1 MELEHIVLLCDNITF
16 AISLIS
22 TGKEAGE
29 ILHGG
34 NIMALTVYT
43 NVNSLVSQNYVNQTS
58 GNISKNLEK
67 LSSGLRINSAA
78 DDASG
83 LAISEKL
90 RGQISGLKR
99 ASMNAQ
105 DGISML
111 QTAEGGL
118 STIQEMTQ
126 RMRELAVQASNG
138 VYTSNDR
145 AEIQKEVDQLKEEID
160 RVASSTEFNTKK
172 LLNGDATALSSTDK
186 PESIEVSITG
196 KVAEGN
202 YNLNVDVTAGKNAV
216 YKTDIMTLNTDA
228 VGGEITTAGGTKND
242 TNVSS
247 VTDIKSIATSGT
259 SYYTAEIGADTVED
273 ASATVTATFQ
283 QTGSSFTVTSAGIN
297 GTTTDSGYL
306 EVKFDGEVT
315 SGSGSVTVTARFINA
330 KTGAVGEWASM
341 SNVTVLD
348 GVVTFAGSSAGG
360 PAIDAEVTI
369 GTAGKIQAGD
379 KMLLSISGG
388 TGAASVD
395 AASSGGGTIKITGG
409 PSGQSGP
416 TIQYDASDA
425 DNTLTKA
432 DNGDDVIDYNNVT
445 VYYASMD
452 SATGN
457 LDVGSMTMN
466 FKEAS
471 NDSDNG
477 KTSTGDI
484 DLEVRGGGDVATS
497 ATKLKDI
504 ALFTTDDGRNI
515 FEQTQQLTVFG
526 NGSSQTIYLE
536 GDDTLSDFETKMT
549 DAIKALGMGAT
560 SEVSDSVSEVNNNL
574 VNYVTTEK
582 KNSNEAVEG
591 TFVIQTAKLGEDS
604 QLSFVGDENLINAL
618 SLVQIQD
625 AENSELTVTVTDAHT
640 GKTVGSDKV
649 NDYTLKNV
657 IEGVNVKIDSAVG
670 LDISWDDT
678 EKKMT
683 FASSEAEDI
692 KLHLV
697 DNSTELQIGANQG
710 QTITTNIAQ
719 ADTKALGLDDVLMV
733 DQESAQKSITSIDNA
748 LNKISSARATIGA
761 QINRLEYTIT
771 GLDTTR
777 ENLTASESRI
787 RDLDMASE
795 MSDFTKNQ
803 ILSQAGVAMI
813 SQANSQS
820 QLALQL
826 LG

>member
-1 MELEHIVLLCDNITF
+1 
-16 AISLIS
+16 
-22 TGKEAGE
+22 
-29 ILHGG
+29 
-34 NIMALTVYT
+34 MALTVYT
-43 NVNSLVSQNYVNQTS
+43 NVNSLIAQNYVNQTS
-58 GNISKNLEK
+58 NNLSKNLEK
-67 LSSGLRINSAA
+67 LSSGLRINSAS

-90 RGQISGLKR
+90 RGQISGLSR
-99 ASMNAQ
+99 ASSNAQ

-172 LLNGDATALSSTDK
+172 LLNGDSTALWSTDK
-186 PESIEVSITG
+186 GSSIDVAVTG

-202 YNLNVDVTAGKNAV
+202 YNLEVEVDAGKNYV
-216 YKTDIMTLNTDA
+216 YKTDIMTLSEGSI
-228 VGGEITTAGGTKND
+228 GGEITTAGGTKND
-242 TNVSS
+242 TNVTS
-247 VTDIKSIATSGT
+247 VSDIKTIATSGT

-283 QTGSSFTVTSAGIN
+283 QSGSSFTVTSAGIN

-315 SGSGSVTVTARFINA
+315 SSTNTLTVTARFINA

-341 SNVTVLD
+341 SNVSVLD
-348 GVVTFAGSSAGG
+348 GVVTFAASSAGG

-369 GTAGKIQAGD
+369 GAAGKIQKGD

-395 AASSGGGTIKITGG
+395 VASSGGGTIKITGG
-409 PSGQSGP
+409 PSGQAGP
-416 TIQYDASDA
+416 TIQYDTSDD

-452 SATGN
+452 SSTGN
-457 LDVGSMTMN
+457 LDVGSMTFN

-484 DLEVRGGGDVATS
+484 DLEVRGGGDIATT

-515 FEQTQQLTVFG
+515 FEQTQELTIYG
-526 NGSSQTIYLE
+526 NGTSQTIYLE
-536 GDDTLSDFETKMT
+536 GDDTVSDFETKMT

-560 SEVSDSVSEVNNNL
+560 TDTSDTVSDVNNNL
-574 VNYVTTEK
+574 VNFVTTK
-582 KNSNEAVEG
+582 KDNSNEAVEG
-591 TFVIQTAKLGEDS
+591 TFVIQTAKLGDDS
-604 QLSFVGDENLINAL
+604 KLSFVGDENLINAL
-618 SLVQIQD
+618 SLATIQD
-625 AENSELTVTVTDAHT
+625 GENSELTVTVTEAHS

-657 IEGVNVKIDSAVG
+657 VKGVEVKIDSALG

-678 EKKMT
+678 KKSMT
-683 FASSEAEDI
+683 FSSGDNEDI

-697 DNSTELQIGANQG
+697 DNSTELQIGANEG
-710 QTITTNIAQ
+710 QTINTSIAQ
-719 ADTKALGLDDVLMV
+719 ADTKALGLSDVLMV
-733 DQESAQKSITSIDNA
+733 DQESAQKSITSIDAA
-748 LNKISSARATIGA
+748 LNKISSARSTIGA

-795 MSDFTKNQ
+795 MSDYTRNQ

-813 SQANSQS
+813 SQANAQS

>member
-1 MELEHIVLLCDNITF
+1 
-16 AISLIS
+16 
-22 TGKEAGE
+22 
-29 ILHGG
+29 
-34 NIMALTVYT
+34 MALTVYT
-43 NVNSLVSQNYVNQTS
+43 NVNSLVAQSYVNQTS
-58 GNISKNLEK
+58 NNISKNLER

-126 RMRELAVQASNG
+126 RMRELAVQAANG
-138 VYTSNDR
+138 VYTTSDR

-172 LLNGDATALSSTDK
+172 LLNGDATALWSTDK
-186 PESIEVSITG
+186 TTAIDVAVTG

-202 YNLNVDVTAGKNAV
+202 YNLNIEVEAGSNNV
-216 YKTDIMTLNTDA
+216 YKTDVMTLNTDS
-228 VGGEITTAGGTKND
+228 VGGEITTAGGTENN
-242 TNVSS
+242 TNIGSVS
-247 VTDIKSIATSGT
+247 DIKTVATSGT
-259 SYYTAEIGADTVED
+259 SYYTVEVGNTVVEN
-273 ASATVTATFQ
+273 ASASVTATFQ
-283 QTGSSFTVTSAGIN
+283 QTGSSFSVSSAGMGTG
-297 GTTTDSGYL
+297 GTTFADSGYL
-306 EVKFDGEVT
+306 EIKFDGEVT
-315 SGSGSVTVTARFINA
+315 SASSSVSVSARFINA
-330 KTGAVGEWASM
+330 KTGAVGEWATM
-341 SNVTVLD
+341 SGVTVSN
-348 GVVTFAGSSAGG
+348 GTVTFNESAVSGG
-360 PAIDAEVTI
+360 PAIDAEITI
-369 GTAGKIQAGD
+369 GVAGKIQEGD
-379 KMLLSISGG
+379 KILMSISGQS
-388 TGAASVD
+388 TVAGAAT
-395 AASSGGGTIKITGG
+395 SGGGTIKVSGG
-409 PSGQSGP
+409 PAGQAGP
-416 TIQYDASDA
+416 TIQYTG
-425 DNTLTKA
+425 DNSLTKA

-445 VYYASMD
+445 VYYAAMD

-471 NDSDNG
+471 NEAATPNG
-477 KTSTGDI
+477 ETSTGSF
-484 DLEVRGGGDVATS
+484 DLEVRGGGEVATS

-515 FEQTQQLTVFG
+515 FEQTQELTIYG
-526 NGSSQTIYLE
+526 NGTSQTIYLE
-536 GDDTLSDFETKMT
+536 GDDTLSEFETKMT
-549 DAIKALGMGAT
+549 DAIKALGMGAD
-560 SEVSDSVSEVNNNL
+560 SEVSDTVSDVNNNL
-574 VNYVTTEK
+574 VNYVTTAK

-591 TFVIQTAKLGEDS
+591 TFVIQTAKLGDDS

-618 SLVQIQD
+618 SLAQIQKG
-625 AENSELTVTVTDAHT
+625 ENSELTVSVTDAHT

-649 NDYTLKNV
+649 NDYILKNV
-657 IEGVNVKIDSAVG
+657 ISGVNVKIDSAVG
-670 LDISWDDT
+670 LDISWDDS
-678 EKKMT
+678 KKSMT
-683 FASSEAEDI
+683 FGSSGAEDI

-697 DNSTELQIGANQG
+697 DNSTELQIGANEG
-710 QTITTNIAQ
+710 QTINTSIAQ
-719 ADTKALGLDDVLMV
+719 ADTDALGLADVLMV
-733 DQESAQKSITSIDNA
+733 DQESAQSAITAIDAA
-748 LNKISSARATIGA
+748 LNKVSSARATIGA
-761 QINRLEYTIT
+761 QINRLEYTIS

-787 RDLDMASE
+787 RDLDMAEE

>member
-1 MELEHIVLLCDNITF
+1 
-16 AISLIS
+16 
-22 TGKEAGE
+22 
-29 ILHGG
+29 
-34 NIMALTVYT
+34 MALTVYT
-43 NVNSLVSQNYVNQTS
+43 NVNSLVAQNYVNQTS
-58 GNISKNLEK
+58 GNISKNLER

-186 PESIEVSITG
+186 PAAIEVSVTG

-216 YKTDIMTLNTDA
+216 YKTDVMTLNTDS

-247 VTDIKSIATSGT
+247 VTDIKTVATSGT
-259 SYYTAEIGADTVED
+259 SYYTATIGDTSVEN
-273 ASATVTATFQ
+273 ASASVTATFQ
-283 QTGSSFTVTSAGIN
+283 QTGSSFSVTSAGM
-297 GTTTDSGYL
+297 GTGGATYADSGYL
-306 EVKFDGEVT
+306 EVKFDGDVT
-315 SGSGSVTVTARFINA
+315 SASSSVNVSARFVNA
-330 KTGAVGEWASM
+330 KTGKVGEWTTM
-341 SNVTVLD
+341 SGVTVSN
-348 GVVTFAGSSAGG
+348 GTVTFDEATIAGG
-360 PAIDAEVTI
+360 PTIDAEVTI
-369 GTAGKIQAGD
+369 GVAGKIQSGD
-379 KMLLSISGG
+379 KILMSVSGQSTIDG
-388 TGAASVD
+388 
-395 AASSGGGTIKITGG
+395 AASSGGGTIKISGG
-409 PSGQSGP
+409 PSGQAGP
-416 TIQYDASDA
+416 TIQYTDDES
-425 DNTLTKA
+425 LTKA

-471 NDSDNG
+471 NEATTAKG
-477 KTSTGDI
+477 ETSTGSF
-484 DLEVRGGGDVATS
+484 DLEVRGGGEVATS

-515 FEQTQQLTVFG
+515 FEQTQQLTIFG
-526 NGSSQTIYLE
+526 NGSSQTIFLE
-536 GDDTLSDFETKMT
+536 GDDTLSEFETKMT
-549 DAIKALGMGAT
+549 DAIKSLGMGAT

-574 VNYVTTEK
+574 VNYVATEK

-683 FASSEAEDI
+683 FDSSTSEDI

-733 DQESAQKSITSIDNA
+733 DQESAQKSITAIDNA